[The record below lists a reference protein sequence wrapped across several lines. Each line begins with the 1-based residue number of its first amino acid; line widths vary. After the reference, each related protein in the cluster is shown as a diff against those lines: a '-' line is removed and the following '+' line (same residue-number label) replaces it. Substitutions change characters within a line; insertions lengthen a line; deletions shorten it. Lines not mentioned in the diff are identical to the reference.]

1 MIPLASPRAQYRAHA
16 QSIDAALARVL
27 DSDAYV
33 LGAETQRFEEA
44 FASISGCAHAVGVNS
59 GTDALALAL
68 RALGIGAGDE
78 VVTVAHTALAT
89 VAAVVMTGATPVL
102 VDVDERTRTMDPDGL
117 GLAIGERTQAIV
129 PVHLYGQPADM
140 KAIMSI
146 ARRNGLKVV
155 EDCAQAVGASIDG
168 QGVGSFGDAAAFSFY
183 PTKNLGA
190 IGDGGAVT
198 TSDPELAERVR
209 RLRQYG
215 WDSQRV
221 SREAGVNSRLDE
233 LQAAILLAK
242 LPYLTRDNERR
253 IAIAA
258 AYDAAFAD
266 LPLDRPWR
274 RPGDRHVF
282 HLYVIACDRRDELVG
297 HLKSN
302 DVGAGVHYPVPAHR
316 QEGFVERVMVHGG
329 ALPVTDRLAGRVVS
343 LPVFPELT
351 DDEVDRIIEA
361 VRSFFAP

>member
-27 DSDAYV
+27 DSNAYI

-44 FASISGCAHAVGVNS
+44 FAKTAGCSYAIGVNS

-68 RALGIGAGDE
+68 RALDLCPGDE

-102 VDVDERTRTMDPDGL
+102 VDVDGRTRTMDPDCLSRAVG
-117 GLAIGERTQAIV
+117 ARTRAIV
-129 PVHLYGQPADM
+129 PVHLYGQPAAM
-140 KAIMSI
+140 TAIMAI
-146 ARRNGLKVV
+146 ARRHGLKVV
-155 EDCAQAVGASIDG
+155 EDCAQAVGASIGG
-168 QGVGSFGDAAAFSFY
+168 QAAGSFGDAAAFSFY

-198 TSDPELAERVR
+198 TSDPNVAERVR

-215 WDSQRV
+215 WDAQRV
-221 SREAGVNSRLDE
+221 SHEAGVNSRLDE

-242 LPYLTRDNERR
+242 LPHLARDNERR

-258 AYDAAFAD
+258 TYDKAFAG
-266 LPLDRPWR
+266 LPVERPWHS
-274 RPGDRHVF
+274 PSDRHVF
-282 HLYVIACDRRDELVG
+282 HLYVIACDRRDELIR
-297 HLKSN
+297 HLTAK
-302 DVGAGVHYPVPAHR
+302 DVGAGVHYSAPAHR
-316 QEGFVERVMVHGG
+316 QEGFVERVVVHGG
-329 ALPVTDRLAGRVVS
+329 ALPVTDRLAGQVVS
-343 LPVFPELT
+343 LPIYPELT
-351 DDEVDRIIEA
+351 DGEVARIIDA
-361 VRSFFAP
+361 VRSFFTP